1 MRPIVPVSLAEAALA
16 LGLTYHQVRAL
27 VLRGELRGGRDR
39 SGRYYV
45 ETTALRAMVRRQRRS
60 PRR

>member
-1 MRPIVPVSLAEAALA
+1 MRPVDPIPMAEAALA

-27 VLRGELRGGRDR
+27 VLQGKLRGGRDR

-45 ETTALRAMVRRQRRS
+45 EGAALRTAIRRQRRT

>member
-1 MRPIVPVSLAEAALA
+1 MRQAEPVSLAEAALA
-16 LGLTYHQVRAL
+16 LHLTYHQVRAL

-45 ETTALRAMVRRQRRS
+45 EGAALRAALRRQRQT